1 MTNLKDIASRV
12 ALEASYNGLN
22 PNTIAGA
29 TALVGNLPDDLF
41 DEIDGLSPDQFL
53 EMMSEAG
60 YQFEVYRN
68 LAQAISLC
76 GGSL

>member
-1 MTNLKDIASRV
+1 MNLKDLAARV

-60 YQFEVYRN
+60 YQFDCYRN
-68 LAQAISLC
+68 IANCIAML